1 MIEKFNGIIYFTLFL
16 IHFGGLGLYF
26 YQLIV
31 NTAKFREKFA
41 IDVTATSTMRMLG
54 GMLIGVFLMALY
66 ILFVRPNGVQ
76 GTWAFFNLVFVQN
89 FCVLLVNIYTVMIDK
104 TGVRSNSIEAVIAPF
119 VFTVLMAIL
128 IYGLSDKIYI
138 Y

>member
-1 MIEKFNGIIYFTLFL
+1 MIEKFNGIFYFIIFI
-16 IHFGGLGLYF
+16 IHFGGFGLYA
-26 YQLIV
+26 YQLIG
-31 NTAKFREKFA
+31 NTEKFREKFA

-54 GMLIGVFLMALY
+54 GMLIGIFLIAFY

-76 GTWAFFNLVFVQN
+76 GTWAFFNLVFLQN
-89 FCVLLVNIYTVMIDK
+89 FCVLLANIYTVLIDK
-104 TGVRSNSIEAVIAPF
+104 TGVRSNSIEAVIAPL
-119 VFTVLMAIL
+119 VFTVLIAIL

>member
-1 MIEKFNGIIYFTLFL
+1 
-16 IHFGGLGLYF
+16 
-26 YQLIV
+26 
-31 NTAKFREKFA
+31 
-41 IDVTATSTMRMLG
+41 
-54 GMLIGVFLMALY
+54 
-66 ILFVRPNGVQ
+66 
-76 GTWAFFNLVFVQN
+76 
-89 FCVLLVNIYTVMIDK
+89 VLLVNIYTVMIDK